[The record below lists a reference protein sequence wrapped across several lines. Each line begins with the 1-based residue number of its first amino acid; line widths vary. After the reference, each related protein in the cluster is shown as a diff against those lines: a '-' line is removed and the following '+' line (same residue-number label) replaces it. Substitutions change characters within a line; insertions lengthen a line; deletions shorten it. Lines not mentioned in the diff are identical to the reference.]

1 MSNHRHDST
10 YVGSRQHLVWH
21 PWFGSQAFLWPALIA
36 ATAAEINSAIAGELA
51 QLAMR
56 RQSNSNFGE
65 PLWATPNE
73 IALELPSMRLREFSP
88 ASGGPAALI
97 VAPFALH
104 YSNVVD
110 FARGH
115 SLVAAVQ
122 NAGRSRVFVT
132 DWRTATPEMR
142 FFAIDNYLADINVAV
157 DELSGPVDL
166 IGLCQGGWMAL
177 IYAARFPGKIRKLVL
192 VGAPVD
198 VSAGNSALTG
208 LASNV
213 PLCVYKNFVAFG
225 NGRMPGQ
232 CLLEIWGPWR
242 PDTEGIRHALQ
253 LPAGTGADRVCT
265 LTTRFRDW
273 YETTVDLPGTYYLQ
287 VVEWLFKENRVA
299 LGQFNALGRR
309 IDLATV
315 RIPIFLL
322 AARDDELIPPDQ
334 IFAVERHVGTSPRD
348 LNKVVA
354 PGGHLGLFMGARTL
368 AQVWPNVVH
377 WLGNDRT

>member
-1 MSNHRHDST
+1 MSNNRHAST
-10 YVGSRQHLVWH
+10 HVGSRQHLGWH
-21 PWFGSQAFLWPALIA
+21 PWFGSPAFLWPALVA
-36 ATAAEINSAIAGELA
+36 ATAAEINLTIAGELA
-51 QLAMR
+51 QLAMG
-56 RQSNSNFGE
+56 RQLNPNFDE

-73 IALELPSMRLREFSP
+73 IALELSSMRLREFSP

-110 FARGH
+110 FASGH

-157 DELSGPVDL
+157 DEIGGPVDL

-213 PLCVYKNFVAFG
+213 PLCVYKNLVAFG

-232 CLLEIWGPWR
+232 RLLEIWGPWR
-242 PDTEGIRHALQ
+242 PDAEGIRHALQ
-253 LPAGTGADRVCT
+253 LSATADRVGT

-273 YETTVDLPGTYYLQ
+273 YETAVDLPGTYYLQ

-299 LGQFNALGRR
+299 LGQFKALGRR
-309 IDLATV
+309 IDLAAV

-334 IFAVERHVGTSPRD
+334 IFAVERHVGTSARD
-348 LNKVVA
+348 LNKAVA

-377 WLGNDRT
+377 WLGN